1 MKFNTK
7 TRYGI
12 RTMMEIAMQDPQQGI
27 FQKDIASKQRIS
39 FKYLDQI
46 IAALKAGDLITN
58 VGGKKSG
65 YVLMTPASQITIY
78 DIHKAFAPEINI
90 VDCLS
95 EMVDCEDI
103 GHCAP
108 RDLWKGLNDKII
120 EYLRNYTLQDL
131 VDKQLRYKQNMNPQ
145 SSS

>member
-7 TRYGI
+7 TRYGV
-12 RTMMEIAMQDPQQGI
+12 RTMLEIAMQDPQQGI
-27 FQKDIASKQRIS
+27 FQKDIANKQRIS

-46 IAALKAGDLITN
+46 VAALKAADLITN

-65 YVLMTPASQITIY
+65 YILMHPASEITIY

-95 EMVDCEDI
+95 ERVDCEDM

-131 VDKQLRYKQNMNPQ
+131 VDQQIQYNKKMNSR